1 MAAFFGA
8 DEIWSRHDDDAKE
21 PVVLAGVRETS
32 GADAGLSEEEFQ
44 HSLDELSELAKACML
59 DPRAVVTQQMPKV
72 SAGLYVGSGK
82 AEEIRIA
89 AANVG
94 AGRVIF
100 NDTLS
105 PSQIR
110 NLQKALELPVMDR
123 TALILE
129 IFERRA
135 RSREARLQVE
145 LAKLNYLKPRL
156 IGMWETQNR
165 QGGAS
170 GSMSAK
176 GEGETQLEI
185 DRRTIDHRLAELR
198 REIKSVAKER
208 ELRRKKRR
216 ESGLPLVSLV
226 GYTNAGKSTMMNALL
241 DHCAGDPE
249 ANISGSD
256 RIPENS
262 SAAAASSA
270 ASSGQTPAEKRK
282 VFEADML
289 FATLDTTVRKITVS
303 RGREFLLSD
312 TVGFIHR
319 LPTALVEA
327 FHSTLEEVTQADLLL
342 QIVDGSDPHCQE
354 HIEVTK
360 KTIEELGAGH
370 IPMITIYN
378 KSDLA
383 VPPVRYPRRGIKD
396 QDAGGVRN
404 EAVWLSAK
412 DPASIEFLIGLIFEK
427 LDAGMTEH
435 EFLVPYHKGQ
445 VVSFLMENAMILKTE
460 YTDAGTALTVRCDRV
475 TANRVTKMLA

>member
-8 DEIWSRHDDDAKE
+8 DEIWSRHDDDTKE

-32 GADAGLSEEEFQ
+32 GADAGLSEEDFQ
-44 HSLDELSELAKACML
+44 HSLDELAELAKACMM
-59 DPRAVVTQQMPKV
+59 DPRAVVTQQMSKV

-94 AGRVIF
+94 ASRVIF

-110 NLQKALELPVMDR
+110 NLQKTLELPVMDR

-241 DHCAGDPE
+241 EYCEGNADETAPKPLQDQAYGATETP
-249 ANISGSD
+249 
-256 RIPENS
+256 S
-262 SAAAASSA
+262 SNQS
-270 ASSGQTPAEKRK
+270 PADKKK

-360 KTIEELGAGH
+360 KTVEELGAGH
-370 IPMITIYN
+370 IPMVTVYN
-378 KSDLA
+378 KADLA
-383 VPPVRYPRRGIKD
+383 EPPVRYPRRGIKD

-404 EAVWLSAK
+404 ETVWLSAK
-412 DPASIEFLIGLIFEK
+412 DPASIEFLIGMIFEK
-427 LDAGMTEH
+427 LDAGMTEQ

-475 TANRVTKMLA
+475 TADRVSKMLA

>member
-8 DEIWSRHDDDAKE
+8 DEIWSRHDDDTKE

-32 GADAGLSEEEFQ
+32 GADAGLSEEDFL
-44 HSLDELSELAKACML
+44 HSLDELAELAKACMM
-59 DPRAVVTQQMPKV
+59 DPRAVVTQQMSKV

-94 AGRVIF
+94 ASRVIF

-110 NLQKALELPVMDR
+110 NLQKTLELPVMDR

-241 DHCAGDPE
+241 EYCEGSADDTAPKADPSYGAAE
-249 ANISGSD
+249 TL
-256 RIPENS
+256 S
-262 SAAAASSA
+262 SNQS
-270 ASSGQTPAEKRK
+270 PAEKKK

-360 KTIEELGAGH
+360 KTVEELGAGH
-370 IPMITIYN
+370 IPMVTVYN
-378 KSDLA
+378 KADLA
-383 VPPVRYPRRGIKD
+383 EPPVRYPRRGIKD
-396 QDAGGVRN
+396 QDAGGIRN
-404 EAVWLSAK
+404 ETVWLSAK
-412 DPASIEFLIGLIFEK
+412 DPASIEFLIGMIFEK
-427 LDAGMTEH
+427 LDAGMTEQ

-475 TANRVTKMLA
+475 TADRVSKMLA

>member
-8 DEIWSRHDDDAKE
+8 DEIWSRHDDDTKE

-32 GADAGLSEEEFQ
+32 GADAGLSEEDFL
-44 HSLDELSELAKACML
+44 HSLDELAELAKACMM
-59 DPRAVVTQQMPKV
+59 DPRAVVTQQMSKV

-94 AGRVIF
+94 ASRVIF

-110 NLQKALELPVMDR
+110 NLQKTLELPVMDR

-241 DHCAGDPE
+241 EYCEGSADDTAPKADPSYGAAE
-249 ANISGSD
+249 TL
-256 RIPENS
+256 S
-262 SAAAASSA
+262 SNQS
-270 ASSGQTPAEKRK
+270 PAEKKK

-360 KTIEELGAGH
+360 KTVEE
-370 IPMITIYN
+370 
-378 KSDLA
+378 
-383 VPPVRYPRRGIKD
+383 
-396 QDAGGVRN
+396 
-404 EAVWLSAK
+404 
-412 DPASIEFLIGLIFEK
+412 
-427 LDAGMTEH
+427 
-435 EFLVPYHKGQ
+435 
-445 VVSFLMENAMILKTE
+445 
-460 YTDAGTALTVRCDRV
+460 
-475 TANRVTKMLA
+475 

>member
-1 MAAFFGA
+1 MTAFFGA
-8 DEIWSRHDDDAKE
+8 DEIWSRHDDDTKE

-32 GADAGLSEEEFQ
+32 GADAGLSEEDFQ
-44 HSLDELSELAKACML
+44 HSIDELAELAKACMM
-59 DPRAVVTQQMPKV
+59 DPRAVVTQQMSKV

-94 AGRVIF
+94 ASRVIF

-110 NLQKALELPVMDR
+110 NLQKTLELPVMDR

-241 DHCAGDPE
+241 DYCE
-249 ANISGSD
+249 GSAD
-256 RIPENS
+256 ETAPGSLRDMTYGGAAETLS
-262 SAAAASSA
+262 SNQS
-270 ASSGQTPAEKRK
+270 PAEKKK

-319 LPTALVEA
+319 LPTTLVEA

-354 HIEVTK
+354 HIDVTK
-360 KTIEELGAGH
+360 KTVEELGAGH
-370 IPMITIYN
+370 IPMVTVYN
-378 KSDLA
+378 KADLA
-383 VPPVRYPRRGIKD
+383 EPPVRYPRRGIKD
-396 QDAGGVRN
+396 QDAGGIRN

-412 DPASIEFLIGLIFEK
+412 DPASIEFMTEVIFEK
-427 LDAGMTEH
+427 LDAGTVEQD
-435 EFLVPYHKGQ
+435 FLIPFSKGQ
-445 VVSFLMENAMILKTE
+445 VVSFLMENALILKTD
-460 YTDAGTALTVRCDRV
+460 YTGDGTLLTVRCDRV
-475 TANRVTKMLA
+475 VADKASKMLT

>member
-8 DEIWSRHDDDAKE
+8 DEIWSRHDDDTKE

-32 GADAGLSEEEFQ
+32 GADAGLSEEDFQ
-44 HSLDELSELAKACML
+44 HSLDELAELAKACMM
-59 DPRAVVTQQMPKV
+59 DPRAVVTQQMSKV

-82 AEEIRIA
+82 AGEIRIA

-94 AGRVIF
+94 ASRVIF

-110 NLQKALELPVMDR
+110 NLQKTLELPVMDR

-241 DHCAGDPE
+241 EYCEGSADETVPKPDPV
-249 ANISGSD
+249 
-256 RIPENS
+256 S
-262 SAAAASSA
+262 SAAEMLSSNQ
-270 ASSGQTPAEKRK
+270 SPAEKKK

-360 KTIEELGAGH
+360 KTVEELGAGH
-370 IPMITIYN
+370 IPMVTVYN
-378 KSDLA
+378 KADLA
-383 VPPVRYPRRGIKD
+383 EPPVRYPRRGIKD
-396 QDAGGVRN
+396 QDAGGIRN

-412 DPASIEFLIGLIFEK
+412 DPASIEFLIGMIFEK
-427 LDAGMTEH
+427 LDAGMTEQ

-445 VVSFLMENAMILKTE
+445 VVSFLMENAIILKTE

-475 TANRVTKMLA
+475 TADRVSKMLA

>member
-8 DEIWSRHDDDAKE
+8 DEIWSRHDDDTKE

-32 GADAGLSEEEFQ
+32 GADAGLSEEDVL
-44 HSLDELSELAKACML
+44 HSLDELAELAKACMM

-72 SAGLYVGSGK
+72 SAGLYVGTGK

-94 AGRVIF
+94 ASRVIF

-241 DHCAGDPE
+241 EYSARNAAD
-249 ANISGSD
+249 SG
-256 RIPENS
+256 
-262 SAAAASSA
+262 AAAAVQKTQGPAEPPA
-270 ASSGQTPAEKRK
+270 ADTAAAEKRK

-360 KTIEELGAGH
+360 KTIGELGAGH
-370 IPMITIYN
+370 IPMITVYN
-378 KSDLA
+378 KSDLID
-383 VPPVRYPRRGIKD
+383 PPVRYPRRGS
-396 QDAGGVRN
+396 QGRGAGTSPDEN
-404 EAVWLSAK
+404 LWLSAK
-412 DPASIEFLIGLIFEK
+412 DPASISFLTDVIFEK
-427 LDAGMTEH
+427 LDAGTVEQD
-435 EFLVPYHKGQ
+435 FLVPFSKGQ
-445 VVSFLMENAMILKTE
+445 VVSFLMENALILKTE
-460 YTDAGTALTVRCDRV
+460 YTGEGTLLTARCDRV
-475 TANRVTKMLA
+475 VAEKAEKMIAGK

>member
-8 DEIWSRHDDDAKE
+8 DEIWSRHDDDSKE

-32 GADAGLSEEEFQ
+32 GADAGLSEEDFQ
-44 HSLDELSELAKACML
+44 HSLDELAELAKACMM

-72 SAGLYVGSGK
+72 SAGLYVGTGK

-94 AGRVIF
+94 ASRVIF

-145 LAKLNYLKPRL
+145 LAKLSYLKPRL

-241 DHCAGDPE
+241 EYCEGNADETVQKPLPDPV
-249 ANISGSD
+249 
-256 RIPENS
+256 
-262 SAAAASSA
+262 
-270 ASSGQTPAEKRK
+270 KKK

-360 KTIEELGAGH
+360 KTVEELGAGH
-370 IPMITIYN
+370 IPMVTVYN
-378 KSDLA
+378 KADLA
-383 VPPVRYPRRGIKD
+383 DPPVRYPRRGIKD

-412 DPASIEFLIGLIFEK
+412 DPASIEFFIGMIFEK
-427 LDAGMTEH
+427 LDAGMTEQ
-435 EFLVPYHKGQ
+435 EFLIPYHKGQ

-475 TANRVTKMLA
+475 TADRVSKMLA

>member
-1 MAAFFGA
+1 MTAFFGA
-8 DEIWSRHDDDAKE
+8 DEIWSRHDDDTKE

-32 GADAGLSEEEFQ
+32 GAEAGLSEEDFQ
-44 HSLDELSELAKACML
+44 HSIDELAELAKACMM
-59 DPRAVVTQQMPKV
+59 DPRAVVTQQMSKV

-94 AGRVIF
+94 ASRVIF

-110 NLQKALELPVMDR
+110 NLQKTLELPVMDR

-241 DHCAGDPE
+241 DYCE
-249 ANISGSD
+249 GSAD
-256 RIPENS
+256 ETAPGSLRDMTYGGAAETLS
-262 SAAAASSA
+262 SNQS
-270 ASSGQTPAEKRK
+270 PAEKKK

-319 LPTALVEA
+319 LPTTLVEA

-354 HIEVTK
+354 HIDVTK
-360 KTIEELGAGH
+360 KTVEELGAGH
-370 IPMITIYN
+370 IPMVTVYN
-378 KSDLA
+378 KADLA
-383 VPPVRYPRRGIKD
+383 EPPVRYPRRGIKD
-396 QDAGGVRN
+396 QDAGGIRN

-412 DPASIEFLIGLIFEK
+412 DPASIEFLTEVIFEK
-427 LDAGMTEH
+427 LDAGTVEQD
-435 EFLVPYHKGQ
+435 FLIPFSKGQ
-445 VVSFLMENAMILKTE
+445 VVSFLMENALILKTD
-460 YTDAGTALTVRCDRV
+460 YTGDGTLLTVRCDRV
-475 TANRVTKMLA
+475 VADKASKMLT

>member
-8 DEIWSRHDDDAKE
+8 DEIWSRHDDDTKE

-32 GADAGLSEEEFQ
+32 GADAGLSEEDFQ
-44 HSLDELSELAKACML
+44 HSLDELAELAKACLM
-59 DPRAVVTQQMPKV
+59 DPRAVVTQQMSKV

-94 AGRVIF
+94 ASRVIF

-110 NLQKALELPVMDR
+110 NLQKTLELPVMDR

-241 DHCAGDPE
+241 EYCEGNADETAPKPLQDQAYGAAETP
-249 ANISGSD
+249 
-256 RIPENS
+256 S
-262 SAAAASSA
+262 SNQS
-270 ASSGQTPAEKRK
+270 PADKKK

-360 KTIEELGAGH
+360 KTVEELGAGH
-370 IPMITIYN
+370 IPMVTVYN
-378 KSDLA
+378 KADLA
-383 VPPVRYPRRGIKD
+383 EPPVRYPRRGIKD

-404 EAVWLSAK
+404 ETVWLSAK
-412 DPASIEFLIGLIFEK
+412 DPASIEFLTGMIFEK
-427 LDAGMTEH
+427 LDAGMTEQ

-475 TANRVTKMLA
+475 TADRVSKMLA

>member
-8 DEIWSRHDDDAKE
+8 DEIWSRHDDDTKE

-32 GADAGLSEEEFQ
+32 GADAGLSEEDFQ
-44 HSLDELSELAKACML
+44 HSLDELAELAKACMM
-59 DPRAVVTQQMPKV
+59 DPRAVVTQQMSKV

-94 AGRVIF
+94 ASRVIF

-110 NLQKALELPVMDR
+110 NLQKTLELPVMDR

-241 DHCAGDPE
+241 DYCE
-249 ANISGSD
+249 GSD
-256 RIPENS
+256 DETALRSFPDPGYGAAETPS
-262 SAAAASSA
+262 SNQS
-270 ASSGQTPAEKRK
+270 PADKKK

-360 KTIEELGAGH
+360 KTVEELGAGH
-370 IPMITIYN
+370 IPMVTVYN
-378 KSDLA
+378 KADLSE
-383 VPPVRYPRRGIKD
+383 PPVRYPRRGIKD

-427 LDAGMTEH
+427 LDAGMTEQ

-475 TANRVTKMLA
+475 TADRVSKMLA